1 MRDYKH
7 VRVPKR
13 DRSWAAQTTVRRV
26 SAVRETRE
34 KRRRQG
40 DPFARLVAVVLAAA
54 ALYGGWVTYRWFT
67 TAEIFIVTAVDVKG
81 VKELTEKDIRA
92 FVGVFE
98 GQNVF
103 LVDLDEPARRASAH
117 PWVRDVRIHRRLP
130 NRISMVIT
138 ERVPAAILDAGN
150 APYLIDDEGYVI
162 EKTAKRDG
170 MAASMPVIVA
180 RAPAARPGEQAG
192 GGVTAALALLRELT
206 ERGGWRMA
214 GVTVK
219 ADTAEALTVRYE
231 GHEIRIGSGN
241 YAEKLRRLAEI
252 SADMRRRGRDFVYVD
267 LRPERQA
274 AAKLKN

>member
-26 SAVRETRE
+26 STGRETRE
-34 KRRRQG
+34 QRRRQG
-40 DPFARLVAVVLAAA
+40 GSFVRFFAVLLTAAV
-54 ALYGGWVTYRWFT
+54 LYGGWLAYRWFT
-67 TAEIFIVTAVDVKG
+67 TAEIFVVTAIDVKG
-81 VKELTEKDIRA
+81 VKELTEKEIRA
-92 FVGVFE
+92 FVSVFE

-117 PWVRDVRIHRRLP
+117 PWVKDVRIHRRLP

-138 ERVPAAILDAGN
+138 ERVPAAVLDTGK
-150 APYLIDDEGYVI
+150 APYLIDAEGYVI
-162 EKTAKRDG
+162 EKTAKREG
-170 MAASMPVIVA
+170 MAASMPAILA

-192 GGVTAALALLRELT
+192 GGVTAALAVLRELT

-219 ADTAEALTVRYE
+219 ADTAESLTIRYE

-252 SADMRRRGRDFVYVD
+252 SADMSRRGRDFVYVD

>member
-1 MRDYKH
+1 MKDYKH

-26 SAVRETRE
+26 STARETRE

-40 DPFARLVAVVLAAA
+40 GSFVRFFAVLLTAA
-54 ALYGGWVTYRWFT
+54 ALYGGWSAYRWFT
-67 TAEIFIVTAVDVKG
+67 TADIFIVTAVDVNG
-81 VKELTEKDIRA
+81 VKELTEKDIRG
-92 FVGVFE
+92 FVSVFE

-103 LVDLDEPARRASAH
+103 LVDLDEPARRVSAH
-117 PWVRDVRIHRRLP
+117 PWVKDVRIHRRLP

-138 ERVPAAILDAGN
+138 ERVPAAVLDTGKS
-150 APYLIDDEGYVI
+150 PYLIDDEGYVI
-162 EKTAKRDG
+162 ERAAKQEGMTA
-170 MAASMPVIVA
+170 SLPVITS
-180 RAPAARPGEQAG
+180 RAPSARPGEQAG

-206 ERGGWRMA
+206 ERGGWRME
-214 GVTVK
+214 GVSVK
-219 ADTAEALTVRYE
+219 ADTAESLTVRYE

-252 SADMRRRGRDFVYVD
+252 SSDMSRRGRDFVYVD

-274 AAKLKN
+274 AARLKK